1 MKYLF
6 FPLVFLFVFSVSSPA
21 ASEPANLRVATFQC
35 DVTPPI
41 GHWLYAHPLK
51 TVEHPLLAKGIVLE
65 QAGTRYVL
73 CAIDWCVL
81 SNESHA
87 RFRGAMAEA
96 AGTDVDNATIQC
108 THVHTA
114 VVIDSNAK
122 ELLADV
128 EDPPAYYDPAFL
140 NNVAD
145 KLASGVQAAVAR
157 LEPCDRIGT
166 AQAKVERVAS
176 DRRIMVDGQIRW
188 RGSSGGRNPALAEL
202 PEGTIDPYVKTIT
215 FACGHRPMA
224 RVHYYATHPQSF
236 YRDARASYDFVGMA
250 REKLQEEE
258 GVFQVYF
265 TGCAGDVAAGKY
277 NDGSREARQ
286 GLYER
291 LLAAMKAKDSVVIA
305 LLLAATY
312 AGRVSAADVY
322 VAPDRY
328 HGPGIYTQNKDGQKW
343 ITDCMIFANYSTTIQ
358 AYGSKNAWV
367 DHFRIV
373 GNFAF
378 DPIKAGGR
386 QRILVGGGRPSVD
399 ILVAENVCSE
409 VPIAIGPGDTPESL
423 HERCVSAAE
432 RVLGSLLD
440 RLARGEVDVVRDPG
454 PATLR
459 PWPTA
464 SQRRRLRRAL
474 RNQTTKR

>member
-1 MKYLF
+1 MKHLF
-6 FPLVFLFVFSVSSPA
+6 FPLAFLFVFSVSA
-21 ASEPANLRVATFQC
+21 AAGEPANLRVATFQC

-81 SNESHA
+81 SNESHT

-96 AGTDVDNATIQC
+96 TGTDVDNATIQC

-140 NNVAD
+140 NKVAD
-145 KLASGVQAAVAR
+145 ELASGVQAAVAR

-188 RGSSGGRNPALAEL
+188 RGSSGGRNPALADL

-215 FACGHRPMA
+215 FACGDRPMA

-258 GVFQVYF
+258 GVFQIYF

-277 NDGSREARQ
+277 NDGSRKARQ

-291 LLAAMKAKDSVVIA
+291 LLAAMQASAAATEYQQVTPIVWRTVELEFPAKSEPGYNEELFRKEMLDPAKDPGRRIW
-305 LLLAATY
+305 AARRVAFYERVQPITISSLQMDTIHIVHLPGEPMLEFQLYAQRQRPEAFVAVAGYGDGCTTY
-312 AGRVSAADVY
+312 ICTDQAFAEGAYEPGAAAVGR
-322 VAPDRY
+322 
-328 HGPGIYTQNKDGQKW
+328 
-343 ITDCMIFANYSTTIQ
+343 
-358 AYGSKNAWV
+358 GSEEILKNAV
-367 DHFRIV
+367 
-373 GNFAF
+373 
-378 DPIKAGGR
+378 R
-386 QRILVGGGRPSVD
+386 QL
-399 ILVAENVCSE
+399 
-409 VPIAIGPGDTPESL
+409 
-423 HERCVSAAE
+423 
-432 RVLGSLLD
+432 LGL
-440 RLARGEVDVVRDPG
+440 E
-454 PATLR
+454 
-459 PWPTA
+459 
-464 SQRRRLRRAL
+464 
-474 RNQTTKR
+474 